1 MLVDLF
7 KEVDAGGYEAFQHL
21 TKQQPELLTPMQ
33 LGTWISG
40 YIGVG
45 CLLLLAVV
53 VFVVR
58 GRTRSAQVS
67 LAAFVIGLILVE
79 TMRHTVGA
87 RRPGNAETFLA
98 PEEMTRSFP
107 ARGVFLFTLAGV
119 LFIFAAWGALAS
131 TWTRLLVAVVVVVLV
146 LGVALSQLM
155 LQLHFVTDVVGGL
168 FGGLALALL
177 ASRFFAGRRDV
188 SPT

>member
-1 MLVDLF
+1 MLASV
-7 KEVDAGGYEAFQHL
+7 EHGEC
-21 TKQQPELLTPMQ
+21 
-33 LGTWISG
+33 I
-40 YIGVG
+40 
-45 CLLLLAVV
+45 LLLVVV
-53 VFVVR
+53 VFLVR

-67 LAAFVIGLILVE
+67 LAALVIGLILVE

-107 ARGVFLFTLAGV
+107 ARSVLLFTLAGV
-119 LFIFAAWGALAS
+119 LLIFAAWGALSS
-131 TWTRLLVAVVVVVLV
+131 TWMRLMVTVVMVVVV

-168 FGGLALALL
+168 FGGLTLALL
-177 ASRFFAGRRDV
+177 ASRFFEERRDAG
-188 SPT
+188 STRPGSTSG